1 MDSWT
6 AALNPGF
13 PIAFKELKPTN
24 ANTMNGV
31 ENKINIRN
39 YENEGWA
46 LISRMVPYAKISKT
60 EST

>member
-46 LISRMVPYAKISKT
+46 LISRMVP
-60 EST
+60 